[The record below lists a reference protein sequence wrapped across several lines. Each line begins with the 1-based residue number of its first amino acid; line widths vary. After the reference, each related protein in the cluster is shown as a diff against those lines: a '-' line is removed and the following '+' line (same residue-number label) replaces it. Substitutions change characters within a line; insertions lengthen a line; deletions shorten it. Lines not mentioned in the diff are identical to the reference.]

1 MGRVLLSLLVL
12 LQIILALT
20 TWVVCNANDRPFL
33 SCHLPPFQ
41 NESWYKSR
49 SYVKFV

>member
-1 MGRVLLSLLVL
+1 MEKVLWSLLDL
-12 LQIILALT
+12 LQVTLVLT